1 MKLFRRHHIPNTT
14 AEIERARAE
23 TERSARQ
30 SEADLMNQAQ
40 KLKWERTVVAP
51 VFRQLHDKNHVADAI
66 IQLIEDSRKTT

>member
-1 MKLFRRHHIPNTT
+1 
-14 AEIERARAE
+14 
-23 TERSARQ
+23 
-30 SEADLMNQAQ
+30 MNQAQ